1 MTGLLWFALAAIL
14 LFACATDCKSCEVY
28 NFTWWIGGA
37 AALLL
42 LAEGRGNILAVNI
55 AQLLFYIALQLL
67 FFSRMYGKAD
77 CYAFSVCAVAEMAVG
92 MQLMEYL
99 FHMLIAF
106 VFLAIVQG
114 VKHNIADNG
123 NLKHP
128 VPFLPYITL
137 AFWTLLW
144 YHVNVRT

>member
-1 MTGLLWFALAAIL
+1 M
-14 LFACATDCKSCEVY
+14 
-28 NFTWWIGGA
+28 
-37 AALLL
+37 LL
-42 LAEGRGNILAVNI
+42 LAGNRNNI
-55 AQLLFYIALQLL
+55 SVMNIVQLLFYIALQLL

-77 CYAFSVCAVAEMAVG
+77 CYAFSVCAVAETALG

-99 FHMLIAF
+99 FHMLTAF
-106 VFLAIVQG
+106 ILLAIVQG

>member
-1 MTGLLWFALAAIL
+1 MTELLWFVLAASL

-42 LAEGRGNILAVNI
+42 LAGDRDNISATNMV
-55 AQLLFYIALQLL
+55 QLLFYIALQLF
-67 FFSRMYGKAD
+67 FFSKMYGKAD
-77 CYAFSVCAVAEMAVG
+77 CYAFSVCAVAETAAG
-92 MQLMEYL
+92 MHLMEYL

-106 VFLAIVQG
+106 AFLALVQG
-114 VKHNIADNG
+114 GKRNIARNG

>member
-1 MTGLLWFALAAIL
+1 MTELLWFVLAASL

-42 LAEGRGNILAVNI
+42 LAGNRDNI
-55 AQLLFYIALQLL
+55 SAMNLIQLLFFIALQLL
-67 FFSRMYGKAD
+67 FFSKMYGRAD
-77 CYAFSVCAVAEMAVG
+77 CYAFSVCAVAETAVG
-92 MQLMEYL
+92 MLLAEYL

-106 VFLAIVQG
+106 AFLAIVQG
-114 VKHNIADNG
+114 VRCNIARNG
-123 NLKHP
+123 NLKRP
-128 VPFLPYITL
+128 VPFLPYIML